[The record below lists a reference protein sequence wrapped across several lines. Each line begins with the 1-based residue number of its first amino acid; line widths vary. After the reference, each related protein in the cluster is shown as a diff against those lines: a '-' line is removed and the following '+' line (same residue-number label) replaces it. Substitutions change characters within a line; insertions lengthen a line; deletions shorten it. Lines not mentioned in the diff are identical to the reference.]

1 MNAVYYNRI
10 QAAPEGEREALVEK
24 LRDEF
29 RRDVDIQHLA
39 SELVID
45 AIVEPARLRTEIV
58 AWFARIAE
66 RPRDAAPPKRRSV
79 TPV

>member
-1 MNAVYYNRI
+1 M
-10 QAAPEGEREALVEK
+10 
-24 LRDEF
+24 
-29 RRDVDIQHLA
+29 DIQHLA

-45 AIVEPARLRTEIV
+45 AIVDPARLRSEIV